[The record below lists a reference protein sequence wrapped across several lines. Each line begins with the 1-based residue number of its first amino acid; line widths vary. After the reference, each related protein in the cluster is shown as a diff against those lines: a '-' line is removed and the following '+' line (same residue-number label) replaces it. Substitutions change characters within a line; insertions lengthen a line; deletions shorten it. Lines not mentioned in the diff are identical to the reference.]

1 MTIRYKCRKCGCIL
15 YDFSEISDYRGL
27 LTPYEIAYSYDF
39 TCPNCKAQLNPN
51 IDNPDWREHIVISV
65 RREEIKKSRKK
76 RKEKKRKE
84 RKETKIEGI
93 TWIDRNVFII
103 NEI

>member
-27 LTPYEIAYSYDF
+27 LTPWEVAYSYDF
-39 TCPNCKAQLNPN
+39 TCPNCKSTLNY
-51 IDNPDWREHIVISV
+51 DTVNPDWREHIVIV

-76 RKEKKRKE
+76 RKEKKRKK
-84 RKETKIEGI
+84 RKETIEGI